1 MPPQKT
7 AALPS
12 SDTPAKKARKTP
24 VKVQAQTVIP
34 EGHKVQVHERK
45 SPPDNYPICNGTSFE
60 PYRPKTWGR

>member
-1 MPPQKT
+1 MPQQKT

-12 SDTPAKKARKTP
+12 SDTPIKKVRKVP
-24 VKVQAQTVIP
+24 VKVQVQTVMP
-34 EGHKVQVHERK
+34 EDVKVQVHARQ